1 MSAEFMMLSHG
12 IAGNIQNHKSM
23 LRRQVVRGL
32 IERYGNMQTLSLGA
46 DLAWRIAAMAAGAG
60 SSTSSSREIILLLY
74 RLLPAFRNITIA
86 NYSDF

>member
-32 IERYGNMQTLSLGA
+32 IDDALSYYYENRKKIDEELSLEEN
-46 DLAWRIAAMAAGAG
+46 DLRAKARTW
-60 SSTSSSREIILLLY
+60 
-74 RLLPAFRNITIA
+74 
-86 NYSDF
+86 